1 MVSNDRSLRPLH
13 SAVSEAMAVGAC
25 LRINATLWAI
35 SSRVY
40 GRLLSQSALN
50 GEISEMGASGFSL
63 HRLKRM
69 WMPWISVSI
78 DRWLEGGAVTAVV

>member
-1 MVSNDRSLRPLH
+1 
-13 SAVSEAMAVGAC
+13 
-25 LRINATLWAI
+25 
-35 SSRVY
+35 
-40 GRLLSQSALN
+40 
-50 GEISEMGASGFSL
+50 MGASGFSL